1 MDQQT
6 QVLPTLPSWLNPSTP
21 PIPSS
26 VSAAQLRHKNEMTT
40 IENSFERAL
49 EHVRQGKPLAQFVEE
64 YPLEIDYTRLLA
76 WIMRDEERKGRYREA
91 QEIGAEVVADQM
103 IQIAD
108 GTDTEL
114 PEDIDRATLRI
125 NTRKWLLGVWNRKRF
140 GETRQIE
147 QNVTIDMAGAM
158 SEARERA
165 DRLRTVDVIVKE
177 IR

>member
-1 MDQQT
+1 MPQESA
-6 QVLPTLPSWLNPSTP
+6 VLTALPSWMAPAP
-21 PIPSS
+21 PIPSP
-26 VSAAQLRHKNEMTT
+26 VSTTQLRLQNELTL

-64 YPLEIDYTRLLA
+64 YPIEIEYTRLLA
-76 WIMRDEERKGRYREA
+76 WIMRDEDRKLRYREA

-108 GTDTEL
+108 GTDTGL

-147 QNVTIDMAGAM
+147 QNVNVNLGDAMAAAQARV
-158 SEARERA
+158 EQARVVDVTARE
-165 DRLRTVDVIVKE
+165 

>member
-6 QVLPTLPSWLNPSTP
+6 QVLPTLPSWLNPS
-21 PIPSS
+21 IPSP
-26 VSAAQLRHKNEMTT
+26 VSAARLRQENHLTT

-64 YPLEIDYTRLLA
+64 YPVPIDYRHLLA
-76 WIMRDEERKGRYREA
+76 WIMRDEDRKLRYREA

-147 QNVTIDMAGAM
+147 QNVTVNLGDAMAAAQARV
-158 SEARERA
+158 EAA
-165 DRLRTVDVIVKE
+165 RTVDVVARE
-177 IR
+177 VR